1 MKKLNLTKETEMNI
15 RSLIAI
21 RDNVETQPA
30 VRIQA
35 IQTLQKIMTEM
46 GSSASDNRPTE
57 ADIMKKIRSSKK

>member
-1 MKKLNLTKETEMNI
+1 MKKLNLDKETEMNI

-21 RDNVETQPA
+21 RDDVETQPA

-35 IQTLQKIMTEM
+35 IQTLQKIMAEM

>member
-1 MKKLNLTKETEMNI
+1 MKKLNLDKETEMNI

-21 RDNVETQPA
+21 RDDVETQPA

-35 IQTLQKIMTEM
+35 IQTLQKIMTEI
-46 GSSASDNRPTE
+46 GVSTSDNRPTE